1 MRRVRG
7 LLLAAALA
15 VPGCAAI
22 ESFFSP
28 SPPPPPPPAAPAS
41 APSLPPTV
49 YPPPAAPPPTASPP
63 PTAPPP
69 TAYPS
74 PAAPPPPGPPRP
86 VVPPPTAYPA
96 PRPLPAPLPPL
107 QPQLSEAEERRLQEQ
122 TSRQIADAERAA
134 QAVRADGLGPDQ
146 RDSYGSVQNF
156 LREAVEAFAV
166 RDYER
171 ARTLARKAEALAKD
185 LPQASR

>member
-7 LLLAAALA
+7 LLLAVVLAVA

-22 ESFFSP
+22 ESLFSP
-28 SPPPPPPPAAPAS
+28 SPPPPAPPAAPAT

-49 YPPPAAPPPTASPP
+49 YPPPPAPPV
-63 PTAPPP
+63 
-69 TAYPS
+69 
-74 PAAPPPPGPPRP
+74 AAPPPPAPPLAAPPPVGPPPAAPPRP
-86 VVPPPTAYPA
+86 AVPPATAYPS

-134 QAVRADGLGPDQ
+134 RAVRADGLGPDQ

-156 LREAVEAFAV
+156 LREAVEAFAA

-171 ARTLARKAEALAKD
+171 ARMLARKAETLAKD
-185 LPQASR
+185 LPRASR